1 MSKPIEKGSFVSIEA
16 HPEYGVGRVL
26 AVESLVTRVIFPQGG
41 LRVFRIADHGRL
53 RTTSAP
59 GAADVAVLD
68 KKEADLARGIFD
80 HLGTGKKE
88 EPVKKKRAS
97 KKKAEAAE

>member
-26 AVESLVTRVIFPQGG
+26 AVETLVTRVIFPAGG

-53 RTTSAP
+53 KTTTAP
-59 GAADVAVLD
+59 NAADVAILE
-68 KKEADLARGIFD
+68 KKEADLSRGIVD
-80 HLGTGKKE
+80 HLGIGKTE
-88 EPVKKKRAS
+88 APAKKKRAP
-97 KKKAEAAE
+97 KKAAASS

>member
-41 LRVFRIADHGRL
+41 LRVFRVADHGRL
-53 RTTSAP
+53 RTTAAP
-59 GAADVAVLD
+59 PAADVAVLD

-88 EPVKKKRAS
+88 EPAAKPKRA
-97 KKKAEAAE
+97 KKAAASG

>member
-1 MSKPIEKGSFVSIEA
+1 MSKAIEKGSFVSIEA
-16 HPEYGVGRVL
+16 HPEYGIGRVL
-26 AVESLVTRVIFPQGG
+26 AVESLVTRVIFPAGG
-41 LRVFRIADHGRL
+41 LRLFRAADHGRL

-59 GAADVAVLD
+59 NAADVAVLD

-88 EPVKKKRAS
+88 EAPAKKKRAS
-97 KKKAEAAE
+97 KKAAAAG